1 MSGLDKFDRKRFYSE
16 VYNIVQ
22 QIPAGRVLTYGIVAR
37 LAGFPNYSRLTGQ
50 ALAQAHASLHLPC
63 HRVVNS
69 QGRIAPNWPE
79 QQKLL
84 EAEKV
89 IFKSDSRVDL
99 KKSLWKLLTPNS

>member
-1 MSGLDKFDRKRFYSE
+1 MSGSDKFDRKRFYSE

-50 ALAQAHASLHLPC
+50 ALAQAPASLHLPC
-63 HRVVNS
+63 HRVVNN
-69 QGRIAPNWPE
+69 QGRITPNWPE

-89 IFKSDSRVDL
+89 IFKSDSCVDL